1 MYQKNTFVHFT
12 TTQTKNLMIVLALYP
27 TFEGFYTKSKARIF
41 EDWINRN
48 TFHVMKSFNSRVKRF
63 VKGFLKLKVG
73 IAIL

>member
-1 MYQKNTFVHFT
+1 MYQKNTFVYFII
-12 TTQTKNLMIVLALYP
+12 TQTKMLMIALALYP